1 VSPGSVPTALVI
13 EDDREWLRILRDE
26 LLRAGFKIDWASD
39 REEALHKIAE
49 PLFSY
54 DVVFLD
60 PNLGDSLGGL
70 SGIAIAERLSSR
82 NSGAAVVLVSGFA
95 EPGVLASEYEDIAV
109 SVHGIF
115 EKGSFD
121 LSGFRQLVLDLRGVD
136 LPSEALFACDR
147 SSLSAAWKRA
157 RTVTS
162 NSGKGE
168 ALEDLAIELLSG
180 IPLLEFAE
188 KRVRT
193 QTSEIDA
200 VFHVEAAPGT
210 LCQEWGGLLLVECRN
225 RKKKFDAASVGRF
238 AQTLRDGDAKVG
250 IVMSIAGITGET
262 GRDARGQIA
271 REFLVSRRIIIALD
285 EADIDAVVSGG
296 KNLYELLR
304 ERDRALRLGK

>member
-1 VSPGSVPTALVI
+1 VPLESVPTALVI
-13 EDDREWLRILRDE
+13 EDDAEWLRILRDE

-39 REEALHKIAE
+39 REEALRKIAE
-49 PLFSY
+49 PIFSY

-70 SGIAIAERLSSR
+70 SGMAIAERLGSR
-82 NSGAAVVLVSGFA
+82 NPGAAVVLVSGFA
-95 EPGVLASEYEDIAV
+95 ESGVLSGEYADTAV
-109 SVHGIF
+109 SICGIF
-115 EKGSFD
+115 EKGVFD
-121 LSGFRQLVLDLRGVD
+121 LPEFRQLVLGLRGVD

-147 SSLSAAWKRA
+147 TSLSIAWERA
-157 RTVTS
+157 RTAAS
-162 NSGKGE
+162 NSDKGE

-225 RKKKFDAASVGRF
+225 REKKFDAAAVSRF
-238 AQTLRDGDAKVG
+238 AQILRDGDAKVG
-250 IVMSIAGITGET
+250 IVMSVAGITGEA

-271 REFLVSRRIIIALD
+271 REFLASRRVIIALD
-285 EADIDAVVSGG
+285 EADIEAVISGER
-296 KNLYELLR
+296 NLYELLR